1 MKLIRHLV
9 IFSMLLTSFSAH
21 AEHESRL
28 RNAGGPGGIRLA
40 GTENP
45 ERRLVYIVQLRAP
58 SAAEY
63 HASLKPAIR
72 AKPLVAAD
80 RLRFDKNNS
89 AIQSYAAQLGAEQ
102 DRVLA
107 LAAPDARKIYSY
119 RYGLNGFAARM
130 TPGQAHKL
138 ENLPEVLQVW
148 EDEIRPL
155 ATNFS
160 PQFLGLFEPEV
171 GLRGAPGLNG
181 EGIVIG
187 FIDSGIYPEH
197 PALKDTRAADR
208 PRACRSSWASTSLLG
223 RWLCRRFDKLD
234 DQLQFEPPENWN
246 GDCETGEQFLESDC
260 NNKLIGA
267 RYFIAGAEAS
277 GPIDDG
283 EIRSARDVDGHG
295 THTATTAAG
304 NRVKAS
310 IFGTLIGRV
319 QGMAP
324 RARVAVYKACWL
336 RPGDIRAS
344 CNTSDLA
351 NAIDA

>member
-138 ENLPEVLQVW
+138 ANLPEVLQVW

-171 GLRGAPGLNG
+171 GLRGAPN
-181 EGIVIG
+181 
-187 FIDSGIYPEH
+187 
-197 PALKDTRAADR
+197 
-208 PRACRSSWASTSLLG
+208 
-223 RWLCRRFDKLD
+223 
-234 DQLQFEPPENWN
+234 
-246 GDCETGEQFLESDC
+246 
-260 NNKLIGA
+260 
-267 RYFIAGAEAS
+267 
-277 GPIDDG
+277 
-283 EIRSARDVDGHG
+283 
-295 THTATTAAG
+295 
-304 NRVKAS
+304 
-310 IFGTLIGRV
+310 
-319 QGMAP
+319 
-324 RARVAVYKACWL
+324 VA
-336 RPGDIRAS
+336 IS
-344 CNTSDLA
+344 
-351 NAIDA
+351 

>member
-1 MKLIRHLV
+1 M
-9 IFSMLLTSFSAH
+9 TSFRLLILSTLLLAGT
-21 AEHESRL
+21 AWTDHESRL
-28 RNAGGPGGIRLA
+28 REIGNTSGVRLA
-40 GTENP
+40 ATDGSNAP
-45 ERRLVYIVQLRAP
+45 SKVYIVQLRAP

-107 LAAPDARKIYSY
+107 LAAPDAGKIYSY

-171 GLRGAPGLNG
+171 GLRGAPGLDG

-208 PRACRSSWASTSLLG
+208 PRACRSSWASRPWSDYMPGTSLPLG
-223 RWLCRRFDKLD
+223 R
-234 DQLQFEPPENWN
+234 
-246 GDCETGEQFLESDC
+246 
-260 NNKLIGA
+260 
-267 RYFIAGAEAS
+267 
-277 GPIDDG
+277 
-283 EIRSARDVDGHG
+283 
-295 THTATTAAG
+295 
-304 NRVKAS
+304 
-310 IFGTLIGRV
+310 
-319 QGMAP
+319 
-324 RARVAVYKACWL
+324 
-336 RPGDIRAS
+336 RAS
-344 CNTSDLA
+344 A
-351 NAIDA
+351 A